1 MFPVRTLPSRLLH
14 APLRLKVMAGVV
26 AVTLL
31 ALTVFDVGVVIT
43 MRRYLIP
50 QTDNNLQVALTVT
63 KPTLGSLISEGIP
76 RSPRQPPRDRRQT
89 TTRDH
94 SGQLQDPGAPRRF

>member
-1 MFPVRTLPSRLLH
+1 MSRSRMFPVRTLPSRLLH

-43 MRRYLIP
+43 MRRYLLP
-50 QTDNNLQVALTVT
+50 R
-63 KPTLGSLISEGIP
+63 PTTTCRW
-76 RSPRQPPRDRRQT
+76 RSP
-89 TTRDH
+89 
-94 SGQLQDPGAPRRF
+94 